1 MFPLAKYTDMN
12 SNPEKYAQIRY
23 KQFIDNFNKCV
34 KGEFRILPNQTY
46 VNGRDHL
53 QLEHIC
59 GRVCSITVTNLLNM
73 ANETIKTGCRPC
85 RYKAAADKQRDTIE
99 TFKDKL
105 YTKGYPVGEFKFLN
119 EYVDTNTKLKLL
131 HIPCGRT
138 LEMRPREM
146 IQGNQCARCSLGN
159 ISKPEQELLDFIRKL
174 LPNEKI
180 IGNYKIPSMKNP
192 KSGHHKELDIFLPE
206 RNIGFEYNGTWWH
219 KGERGLDDYQKILD
233 CSDIGITVYTV
244 REHEWFKKKD
254 IVKDRIQTILGATE
268 DFTKLYARKL
278 IVKEVPIKEK
288 SAFLSANHIQGNDS
302 TFLRLGL
309 YDINDVL
316 CSVMTFSKPRRSMN
330 GSNIELSRFCVLQ
343 KHLVVGGFSKLFKAA
358 LKILGEGTTITT
370 YAMMSYSRG
379 NVYEVNGFEPTH
391 YTKPGV
397 WYWHRNTNKI
407 LHRFNLT
414 KKSIIEKYNNG
425 DFKFYDEN
433 LSDTENL
440 EKNNWFKFY
449 DSGNI
454 VFKYN

>member
-1 MFPLAKYTDMN
+1 
-12 SNPEKYAQIRY
+12 
-23 KQFIDNFNKCV
+23 
-34 KGEFRILPNQTY
+34 
-46 VNGRDHL
+46 
-53 QLEHIC
+53 
-59 GRVCSITVTNLLNM
+59 
-73 ANETIKTGCRPC
+73 
-85 RYKAAADKQRDTIE
+85 
-99 TFKDKL
+99 
-105 YTKGYPVGEFKFLN
+105 
-119 EYVDTNTKLKLL
+119 
-131 HIPCGRT
+131 
-138 LEMRPREM
+138 
-146 IQGNQCARCSLGN
+146 
-159 ISKPEQELLDFIRKL
+159 
-174 LPNEKI
+174 
-180 IGNYKIPSMKNP
+180 
-192 KSGHHKELDIFLPE
+192 
-206 RNIGFEYNGTWWH
+206 
-219 KGERGLDDYQKILD
+219 
-233 CSDIGITVYTV
+233 
-244 REHEWFKKKD
+244 
-254 IVKDRIQTILGATE
+254 
-268 DFTKLYARKL
+268 
-278 IVKEVPIKEK
+278 VKEVPIKEK